1 MSNKVENTNEEWK
14 SDIISAFIEGYISED
29 KQSAYAKIG
38 YNYLCYAP
46 KYLYKY
52 IGDNTKSF
60 ESIFEG
66 KIWFSAPCSFNDV
79 FDCDLSIDEKSIFEN
94 ALMLFP
100 DKRGLR
106 QGSPIWHDIKNR
118 TFKAI
123 SVLRK
128 EFEELKTTI
137 GIACFSEVF
146 DSLLMWSH
154 YANNHSGICVE
165 YDLLKMNKQLSYSPV
180 PIIYSSE
187 RVFIDK
193 ISVDTIDYES
203 VKSLINC
210 TTTKSPEWAYEKEW
224 RIIRD
229 NAACGE
235 QWDSINKGALLEMIT
250 PNSIIMGC
258 MIQPVIED
266 RIKEFCSNN
275 KINLYKM
282 DKSLTSYGLIKKE
295 IMLFD
300 E

>member
-1 MSNKVENTNEEWK
+1 
-14 SDIISAFIEGYISED
+14 
-29 KQSAYAKIG
+29 
-38 YNYLCYAP
+38 
-46 KYLYKY
+46 
-52 IGDNTKSF
+52 
-60 ESIFEG
+60 
-66 KIWFSAPCSFNDV
+66 
-79 FDCDLSIDEKSIFEN
+79 
-94 ALMLFP
+94 
-100 DKRGLR
+100 
-106 QGSPIWHDIKNR
+106 
-118 TFKAI
+118 
-123 SVLRK
+123 
-128 EFEELKTTI
+128 
-137 GIACFSEVF
+137 
-146 DSLLMWSH
+146 
-154 YANNHSGICVE
+154 
-165 YDLLKMNKQLSYSPV
+165 MNKQLSYSPV